1 MPGRSHPLPHPSDLA
16 PEWYE
21 LRASAPEID
30 HGVPT
35 EVELAVTPARL
46 STTDR
51 LQDKRRWGWAVQL
64 YSVASNRTWGVG
76 DLNDLAGL
84 AAIGGEQ
91 GADYILINPCTPP
104 SRCPRW
110 RPRPTCR

>member
-1 MPGRSHPLPHPSDLA
+1 M
-16 PEWYE
+16 
-21 LRASAPEID
+21 
-30 HGVPT
+30 PT

-84 AAIGGEQ
+84 AAIGGEPAQQHEAGAVLQPVRRVPQHRAELRQ
-91 GADYILINPCTPP
+91 GRVL
-104 SRCPRW
+104 
-110 RPRPTCR
+110 RPLRARAAQRRNGGQ